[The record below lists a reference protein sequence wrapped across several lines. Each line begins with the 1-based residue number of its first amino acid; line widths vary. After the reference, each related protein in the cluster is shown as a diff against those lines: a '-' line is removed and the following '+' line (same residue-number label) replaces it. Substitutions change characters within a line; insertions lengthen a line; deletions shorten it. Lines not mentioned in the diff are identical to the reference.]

1 MDNIQIVHGCLWVA
15 SYFLHA
21 RLSDVY
27 IYYVEQLGIL
37 RQACYM
43 CIIDLF
49 CNNIA
54 TIKTFLYTAPVHT
67 IKYILLFGHAHLQ
80 ACKLKIL
87 FFGYTLQVTVSI
99 VINASMIIVYVY
111 ILIVVLATNKEGCTS
126 VGLDS
131 LTVCFL
137 FKLLCLTCEL
147 SSNGTV
153 VSFNC

>member
-27 IYYVEQLGIL
+27 ILCRTTWNLKAGLLHVHN
-37 RQACYM
+37 RF
-43 CIIDLF
+43 F